1 MRPKEVCEIIE
12 TVPNEVYGVSTD
24 DKTTPSKVYGL
35 LDGIKITC

>member
-24 DKTTPSKVYGL
+24 DNIL
-35 LDGIKITC
+35 LRPHPVRCVDFWITW